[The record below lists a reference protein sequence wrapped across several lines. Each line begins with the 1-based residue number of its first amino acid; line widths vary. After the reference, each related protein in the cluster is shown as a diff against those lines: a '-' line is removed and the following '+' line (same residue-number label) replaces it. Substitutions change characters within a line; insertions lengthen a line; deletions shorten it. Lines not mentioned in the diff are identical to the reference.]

1 MLTTA
6 KIRCYM
12 HDCGPIRI
20 LNNVRAL
27 TEIYFFYK
35 SILLSIESTFVPL
48 CSFVLLFLLLSVVGT
63 LL

>member
-1 MLTTA
+1 
-6 KIRCYM
+6 M

-48 CSFVLLFLLLSVVGT
+48 SSFVLLFLLLSVVGT